1 MILIYDPTR
10 VFSFPGHFPLS
21 GWYHPTILAFQI
33 KSLPALFDASPS
45 LTSGHSYL
53 PSITEP
59 YQFPAKQIQNLST
72 SHHVHGYYPTLSQ
85 YHFPSPN
92 WSPGFHLCP
101 SHPFPTQEPELQF
114 FKKKKKKKEV
124 CPSPAQHYPV
134 VSITNNT
141 QMPFHGQQGLHGLTT
156 AHVSSPISH
165 PPLTLSVPTILPSFL
180 LFWVA
185 GAAETGSRCHSG
197 WGSVAV
203 SRLTTTSA
211 SQAQMILLSQPPE

>member
-21 GWYHPTILAFQI
+21 GWYHPTILAFQV

-114 FKKKKKKKEV
+114 FKKKKKKRRYV
-124 CPSPAQHYPV
+124 
-134 VSITNNT
+134 
-141 QMPFHGQQGLHGLTT
+141 
-156 AHVSSPISH
+156 
-165 PPLTLSVPTILPSFL
+165 PPLLNIIQWSPSQTILKCPFMANKASMVLLLPMSPVPSHILPSLSVFQPYSPHFC

>member
-114 FKKKKKKKEV
+114 FKKKKKKKGGMSLP
-124 CPSPAQHYPV
+124 CSTL
-134 VSITNNT
+134 SS
-141 QMPFHGQQGLHGLTT
+141 GLHHKQYSNALSWPTRPPWSYYCPCLQSHLT
-156 AHVSSPISH
+156 SSPHSQCSNHTPLIS
-165 PPLTLSVPTILPSFL
+165 VIL
-180 LFWVA
+180 
-185 GAAETGSRCHSG
+185 GGRGS
-197 WGSVAV
+197 
-203 SRLTTTSA
+203 
-211 SQAQMILLSQPPE
+211 